1 MAGGRYFRRC
11 NRMGKIEEPLECLR
25 EVVEQERR
33 ADAHWPRCIGCGRVL
48 FDMSADHRLLD
59 AEGWLMSEV
68 IGWVLFIAFLAGA
81 AIFIGVAVAFFAAGF
96 VFFAWKR
103 WFPMR
108 CRHCKRWQPA
118 RVLRRWERGQCLH
131 CGYDLRASKERCPEC
146 GEAFEHLSE
155 SASGG

>member
-1 MAGGRYFRRC
+1 MA
-11 NRMGKIEEPLECLR
+11 KIEEPLECLR
-25 EVVEQERR
+25 EAVEQERR
-33 ADAHWPRCIGCGRVL
+33 ADAHRPRCIGCGRVL

-81 AIFIGVAVAFFAAGF
+81 AIFVGISMAFFAAGIVF
-96 VFFAWKR
+96 VAWKR

-118 RVLRRWERGQCLH
+118 RALRRWKRGQCIH

-155 SASGG
+155 SASGE